1 MTCLTCGTPL
11 PTDATTCLACGA
23 PVATLV
29 PGATGG
35 SVSAPPSGTL
45 VSPAQAEPGPPAAA
59 DGEPKLH
66 ASGPS
71 TAVSQRNSV
80 KNVLAAADTRALIPI
95 KSAEKLA
102 GRYQLRQKI
111 GEGGMGTVFIAHDSE
126 LDREVAV
133 KMLAATLVN
142 DPEVLERFE
151 REAKLTAGL
160 DHPNIVPIYDVG
172 RHDTRP
178 FIVMKLLQGDTLA
191 GVLRQ
196 KGGFTSEETLKLMKQ
211 LAAGLDYIH
220 QRGFIHRDIKA
231 GNIFLSGD
239 GHATILD
246 FGILRSRKPSSSL
259 TRTGMVMGTPHYMA
273 PEQAMGLKDVDH
285 RVDLYALAVVLFEC
299 LTGTLPF
306 EADSELRLIQMQAHS
321 PPPEIL
327 DRAPWIPR
335 PVAGVVR
342 KGLSKRPDDRYSSG
356 HDLVK
361 ALESAYR
368 DSGGHPAAPRIPGAG
383 LAQAATPSL
392 KVLER
397 LSPSTSSPR
406 LQPVGSSP
414 SVPVVPPP
422 QGPMTGSLVASAVRP
437 SRLAMVGAAIVAL
450 VAVGGS
456 LWRPWETN
464 GATNV
469 DAGAPVIAAVVV
481 DAGPAPEEDA
491 GAALVQ
497 ADVDAGVEVDADAG
511 APVDVSPTDG
521 GRTVVAAK
529 KKGRLNV
536 ITMHAGEP
544 YWAQVSVDGVPR
556 GRTPLLLELPAGR
569 YQLRIERPG
578 FRVEERRVLVAAG
591 KPVVL
596 KLTLSP

>member
-1 MTCLTCGTPL
+1 
-11 PTDATTCLACGA
+11 
-23 PVATLV
+23 VATLG

-35 SVSAPPSGTL
+35 PISAPPSGTP
-45 VSPAQAEPGPPAAA
+45 VSPAQTEPGAPAAA
-59 DGEPKLH
+59 EGEPKLH

-71 TAVSQRNSV
+71 TAVSQRNAV
-80 KNVLAAADTRALIPI
+80 KNVLAAADTRALLSIN
-95 KSAEKLA
+95 SAEKLA

-133 KMLAATLVN
+133 KMLAAALVN

-196 KGGFTSEETLKLMKQ
+196 KGGFTSDETLKLMKQ

-335 PVAGVVR
+335 PVASVVR
-342 KGLSKRPDDRYSSG
+342 KGLSKRPDDRYASG

-368 DSGGHPAAPRIPGAG
+368 DSGGHPAAPRIPGSG
-383 LAQAATPSL
+383 LAQAAPPSL

-414 SVPVVPPP
+414 ALPVVPPP
-422 QGPMTGSLVASAVRP
+422 QGPRTGGLAARSVRP
-437 SRLAMVGAAIVAL
+437 SRLAMVGVSIIAL
-450 VAVGGS
+450 VAVGVS
-456 LWRPWETN
+456 RWRPWETN
-464 GATNV
+464 GATKV
-469 DAGAPVIAAVVV
+469 DAGTPFIAAVVV
-481 DAGPAPEEDA
+481 DAGPPPEEDA
-491 GAALVQ
+491 GSSSVQ
-497 ADVDAGVEVDADAG
+497 ADVDAGVEAEADAG
-511 APVDVSPTDG
+511 ALVDVSPTDG
-521 GRTVVAAK
+521 GRTVVAR

-569 YQLRIERPG
+569 YQLRVERPG

-596 KLTLSP
+596 KITLSP

>member
-1 MTCLTCGTPL
+1 M
-11 PTDATTCLACGA
+11 
-23 PVATLV
+23 
-29 PGATGG
+29 
-35 SVSAPPSGTL
+35 APPA
-45 VSPAQAEPGPPAAA
+45 VEAEV
-59 DGEPKLH
+59 KLH
-66 ASGPS
+66 VSGPS

-80 KNVLAAADTRALIPI
+80 RNLPAAEDTRALLPI
-95 KSAEKLA
+95 KGAERLA

-111 GEGGMGTVFIAHDSE
+111 GEGGMGTVYVAHDSE

-133 KMLAATLVN
+133 KMLASALVN
-142 DPEVLERFE
+142 DPEVVERFE

-172 RHDTRP
+172 RHETRP

-191 GVLRQ
+191 GVLRN
-196 KGGFTSEETLKLMKQ
+196 KGGFTSDETLKLMKQ

-231 GNIFLSGD
+231 GNIFLSAD

-246 FGILRSRKPSSSL
+246 FGILRSRKANASL

-327 DRAPWIPR
+327 DRAPWIPKA
-335 PVAGVVR
+335 VAEVVR
-342 KGLSKRPDDRYSSG
+342 KALSKRPDDRYYSG
-356 HDLVK
+356 LDLVK

-368 DSGGHPAAPRIPGAG
+368 DSGGHVAAPRAPGGSAVS
-383 LAQAATPSL
+383 QASSGL
-392 KVLER
+392 KVLEG
-397 LSPSTSSPR
+397 LSPGTSAPR

-414 SVPVVPPP
+414 SLPAVAQPPAP
-422 QGPMTGSLVASAVRP
+422 LNTGALAAAAVRP
-437 SRLAMVGAAIVAL
+437 SRLPLVVLSFVAL
-450 VAVGGS
+450 IAVGVA
-456 LWRPWETN
+456 LWRPWQPDATGPFDA
-464 GATNV
+464 GAPLVVAVV
-469 DAGAPVIAAVVV
+469 DAGAA
-481 DAGPAPEEDA
+481 DEEDA
-491 GAALVQ
+491 GLTVVE
-497 ADVDAGVEVDADAG
+497 ADLDAGLDDEADAG
-511 APVDVSPTDG
+511 ALAEGAADG
-521 GRTVVAAK
+521 GRAVVASRR
-529 KKGRLNV
+529 KGKLNV

-556 GRTPLLLELPAGR
+556 GRTPLLLDLPVGR
-569 YQLRIERPG
+569 YQLRVERPG
-578 FRVEERRVLVAAG
+578 FRIEERRVLVAAG
-591 KPVVL
+591 KAQVV
-596 KLTLSP
+596 KITLAP

>member
-1 MTCLTCGTPL
+1 MAARAP
-11 PTDATTCLACGA
+11 A
-23 PVATLV
+23 PVVETN
-29 PGATGG
+29 P
-35 SVSAPPSGTL
+35 APAPVEL
-45 VSPAQAEPGPPAAA
+45 
-59 DGEPKLH
+59 EPKLH
-66 ASGPS
+66 VSGPS

-80 KNVLAAADTRALIPI
+80 RNMPAAEDTRALIPI

-142 DPEVLERFE
+142 DAE
-151 REAKLTAGL
+151 
-160 DHPNIVPIYDVG
+160 VG

-231 GNIFLSGD
+231 GNIFLSAE

-246 FGILRSRKPSSSL
+246 FGILRSRKANASL

-335 PVAGVVR
+335 PVADVVR
-342 KGLSKRPDDRYSSG
+342 KALSKRPDDRYYSG
-356 HDLVK
+356 QDLVK

-368 DSGGHPAAPRIPGAG
+368 DSGGHPAAPRLPGSDVATP
-383 LAQAATPSL
+383 AAPSL
-392 KVLER
+392 KVLES

-414 SVPVVPPP
+414 SLPVVPPP
-422 QGPMTGSLVASAVRP
+422 PGPMTGELAASSVRP
-437 SRLAMVGAAIVAL
+437 SRLPMVVLSVVAL
-450 VAVGGS
+450 VAVGIA

-464 GATNV
+464 GTTKV
-469 DAGAPVIAAVVV
+469 DAGAPLIAAVVV
-481 DAGPAPEEDA
+481 DAGLEEDA
-491 GAALVQ
+491 GLDEDGGSALVQ
-497 ADVDAGVEVDADAG
+497 ADVDAGAEEEADGG
-511 APVDVSPTDG
+511 ALADVSPTDG
-521 GRTVVAAK
+521 GRTVVFAK
-529 KKGRLNV
+529 KRGKLNV
-536 ITMHAGEP
+536 MTMHAGEP

-556 GRTPLLLELPAGR
+556 GRTPLLLDLPVGK
-569 YQLRIERPG
+569 YQLRVERPG
-578 FRVEERRVLVAAG
+578 FRIEERRVFVAAG
-591 KPVVL
+591 KPVVV
-596 KLTLSP
+596 KITLSP

>member
-1 MTCLTCGTPL
+1 MASRAP
-11 PTDATTCLACGA
+11 A
-23 PVATLV
+23 PVVETN
-29 PGATGG
+29 
-35 SVSAPPSGTL
+35 
-45 VSPAQAEPGPPAAA
+45 PAAVPVEL
-59 DGEPKLH
+59 EPKLH
-66 ASGPS
+66 ISGPS

-80 KNVLAAADTRALIPI
+80 RNMPAAEDTRALIPI

-133 KMLAATLVN
+133 KMLAGALVN
-142 DPEVLERFE
+142 DAEVVERFE

-172 RHDTRP
+172 RHETRP

-196 KGGFTSEETLKLMKQ
+196 KGGFTSDETLKLMKQ

-231 GNIFLSGD
+231 GNIFLSAE

-246 FGILRSRKPSSSL
+246 FGILRSRKANASL

-335 PVAGVVR
+335 PVADVVR
-342 KGLSKRPDDRYSSG
+342 KALSKRPDDRYYSG
-356 HDLVK
+356 QDLVK

-368 DSGGHPAAPRIPGAG
+368 DSGGHPAAPRLPGTDVATP
-383 LAQAATPSL
+383 AAPSL
-392 KVLER
+392 KVLES

-414 SVPVVPPP
+414 SLPVVPPP
-422 QGPMTGSLVASAVRP
+422 PGPMTGALAASSVRP
-437 SRLAMVGAAIVAL
+437 SRMPMVVLSAVAL
-450 VAVGGS
+450 IAVGIS

-464 GATNV
+464 GTTKV
-469 DAGAPVIAAVVV
+469 DAGAPFIAAVVV
-481 DAGPAPEEDA
+481 DAGAEEDA
-491 GAALVQ
+491 GSTLVQ
-497 ADVDAGVEVDADAG
+497 ADVDAGAEEEADAG
-511 APVDVSPTDG
+511 ALVDASPADG
-521 GRTVVAAK
+521 GRTVMFAK
-529 KKGRLNV
+529 KKGKLNV

-556 GRTPLLLELPAGR
+556 GRTPLLLDLPAGK
-569 YQLRIERPG
+569 YQLRVERPG
-578 FRVEERRVLVAAG
+578 FRIEERRVFVAAG
-591 KPVVL
+591 KPVVV
-596 KLTLSP
+596 KITLSP